1 VIRAVTL
8 LPLTV
13 AGIGLAAMELLLQPL
28 YVGPVPVPV
37 GTVLVLFT
45 LPLLIHLA
53 SDVAHAAAVVAS
65 PLVVWVLA
73 VLVLGF
79 AGPGGDVLLP
89 TTWQSLLLLVAG
101 VLSGLVRTR
110 RVLEAVEAERPAGR
124 APSLSE

>member
-1 VIRAVTL
+1 
-8 LPLTV
+8 
-13 AGIGLAAMELLLQPL
+13 
-28 YVGPVPVPV
+28 
-37 GTVLVLFT
+37 
-45 LPLLIHLA
+45 
-53 SDVAHAAAVVAS
+53 
-65 PLVVWVLA
+65 
-73 VLVLGF
+73 VLGF